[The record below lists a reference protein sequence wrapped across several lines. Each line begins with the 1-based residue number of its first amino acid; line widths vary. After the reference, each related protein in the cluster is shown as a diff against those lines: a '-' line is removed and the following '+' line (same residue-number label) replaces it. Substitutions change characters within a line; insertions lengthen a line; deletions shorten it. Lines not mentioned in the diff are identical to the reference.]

1 MSNKLV
7 FICAA
12 RDFHAMDWYK
22 SAKELLP
29 KKEIYILTDIIE
41 GEGYKKLINNN
52 DIVFKLILLD
62 RILLQKQS
70 HIGHIWRNLI
80 KLFLFPIQV
89 ILIKRFA
96 KKNPGAI
103 YHAHSMYYLF
113 LAWAA
118 RIPYI
123 GTPLGS
129 DVLITPNRSRLYKF
143 FAVKSLKTAKAVT
156 VDSIKMKD
164 KVFELSGVNAQI
176 VQNGIDMESINSF
189 LKSHQFSSDTN
200 KSVLS
205 IRGLTPLYR
214 IEAILTARN
223 LSLKYSDIPITFIYP
238 FQETEYAK
246 KLLPLFKPFDKNL
259 GRVERLKMY
268 ELLSGSKLVISIPS
282 SDSSPRSVYEA
293 IFCGCSVVIAYHPYY
308 DVLPQCMKSRII
320 LADLDDNEWFDKAV
334 EASNVLI
341 EKPYFPSEEALNM
354 FDQKRSFR
362 IMEKL
367 LFN

>member
-7 FICAA
+7 FLCAA

-29 KKEIYILTDIIE
+29 EKEIYILTDIIE

-62 RILLQKQS
+62 SILLQKQS
-70 HIGHIWRNLI
+70 HIGHIWRNLV
-80 KLFLFPIQV
+80 KLLVFPIQV

-96 KKNPGAI
+96 KKYPGAI
-103 YHAHSMYYLF
+103 YHVHSMYYLF

-118 RIPYI
+118 GIPYI

-129 DVLITPNRSRLYKF
+129 DVLITPNRSKLYKF
-143 FAVKSLKTAKAVT
+143 FAVKSLKAAKAVT
-156 VDSIKMKD
+156 VDSVKMRD
-164 KVFELSGVNAQI
+164 KVYELAGVNARI
-176 VQNGIDMESINSF
+176 VQNGIDMDSIDTFLESHPFSSSINKM
-189 LKSHQFSSDTN
+189 L
-200 KSVLS
+200 LS

-214 IEAILTARN
+214 IEETLTARN

-238 FQETEYAK
+238 FQETEYARK
-246 KLLPLFKPFDKNL
+246 ILPLFKPFDKNL
-259 GRVERLKMY
+259 GRVDRMKMY
-268 ELLSGSKLVISIPS
+268 ELMAGSKLVISIPS

-293 IFCGCSVVIAYHPYY
+293 IFCGCLVVIAYHPYY

-320 LADLDDNEWFDKAV
+320 LADLDDKEWFDKAV
-334 EASNVLI
+334 ETSNKLI
-341 EKPYFPSEEALNM
+341 EKPYYPSEEARNM